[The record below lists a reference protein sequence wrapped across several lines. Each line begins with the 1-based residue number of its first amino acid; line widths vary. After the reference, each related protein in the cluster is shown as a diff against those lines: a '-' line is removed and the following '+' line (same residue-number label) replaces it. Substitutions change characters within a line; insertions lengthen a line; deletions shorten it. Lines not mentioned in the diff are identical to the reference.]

1 MYSIFSRY
9 IHLDILYFHFA
20 ISFTNLQLFQD
31 SGSSQGKC
39 QLEAVN
45 ALIYYLLTENKLKVA
60 KRKPKSCGKRIG
72 MDGKRAGSAKRVRKD
87 ELGGAWLVYP
97 NNQSIM

>member
-1 MYSIFSRY
+1 MYI
-9 IHLDILYFHFA
+9 
-20 ISFTNLQLFQD
+20 
-31 SGSSQGKC
+31 GSSQGKC

-87 ELGGAWLVYP
+87 ELGGAWALL
-97 NNQSIM
+97 MT